1 LGRKTGAF
9 TELLKEAFE
18 GEGYESIYNTNIKT
32 SKMTIRPFFWD
43 VISLLQVSLIDI
55 RTSFPQGSVQSDLN
69 QALIISSLRAYSA
82 YLSESRSSLKEL
94 LFEYDTLV
102 SIFLTRFEYSTVV
115 ELEAAQFHSE
125 IYKLLVNA

>member
-1 LGRKTGAF
+1 
-9 TELLKEAFE
+9 
-18 GEGYESIYNTNIKT
+18 
-32 SKMTIRPFFWD
+32 MTIRPFFWD

-115 ELEAAQFHSE
+115 EAEAAQFHSE
-125 IYKLLVNA
+125 IYKLLVNAKVKGRLDEKNSASVIQEEDEEDAEHI

>member
-1 LGRKTGAF
+1 
-9 TELLKEAFE
+9 
-18 GEGYESIYNTNIKT
+18 
-32 SKMTIRPFFWD
+32 MTIRPFFWD

-82 YLSESRSSLKEL
+82 SLSESRSSLKEL